1 MPIGGTGAV
10 PSHYSWGDT
19 LRQAQDRLGRPS
31 DQIRLKRRIRRNVR
45 SLRQLSRFPW
55 IRSISTAAGGRFC
68 KVKVTPV
75 VRNGFRNRILDGLP
89 RKELG
94 RIRKALTE
102 VEAAVRDE
110 IYEPNKPFKY
120 VYFPET
126 AIASVV
132 NVMEDRT
139 EIEVATIGYEGTVGL
154 PVFLGSRQSPARA
167 FWQVAGTAF
176 RLDAA
181 FVEKEKRRGT
191 PVALALGLY
200 TQGFFS
206 QIAQSATCN
215 RLHTLEQRCAR
226 WLLMTHDR
234 VPGDDFPLKQE
245 FLAQML
251 GARRTGISEVAG
263 RLQRKRLIKYSRG
276 WMNVTDRRGLEG
288 LSCECYQVVAR
299 EYRRLLR

>member
-1 MPIGGTGAV
+1 
-10 PSHYSWGDT
+10 
-19 LRQAQDRLGRPS
+19 
-31 DQIRLKRRIRRNVR
+31 
-45 SLRQLSRFPW
+45 
-55 IRSISTAAGGRFC
+55 
-68 KVKVTPV
+68 VKIKPV
-75 VRNGFRNRILDGLP
+75 VRNGFRNRILDRLP
-89 RKELG
+89 RRELSG
-94 RIRKALTE
+94 IRKALTK

-110 IYEPNKPFKY
+110 IYEPNKPFKH

-132 NVMEDRT
+132 NVFEDGT
-139 EIEVATIGYEGTVGL
+139 EIEVATIGYEGMVGL
-154 PVFLGSRQSPARA
+154 PAFLGTNQTPARS

-181 FVEKEKRRGT
+181 FLETEKQNRSR
-191 PVALALGLY
+191 LATTLGIY
-200 TQGFFS
+200 TQGFLA

-215 RLHTLEQRCAR
+215 RVHNLEQRCAR

-251 GARRTGISEVAG
+251 GVRRAGVSEVAG

-276 WMNVTDRRGLEG
+276 WMSVTDRPGLER
-288 LSCECYQVVAR
+288 LSCECYAVVAR
-299 EYRRLLR
+299 EYRRLLG